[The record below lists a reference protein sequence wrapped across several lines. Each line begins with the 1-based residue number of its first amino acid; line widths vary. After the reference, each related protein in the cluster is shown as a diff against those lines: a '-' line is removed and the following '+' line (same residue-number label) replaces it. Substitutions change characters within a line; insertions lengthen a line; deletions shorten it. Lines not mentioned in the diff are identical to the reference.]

1 MRYSWVPTTPKS
13 RRDHAE
19 KSSAGKTAQNSSS
32 EDCNPQD
39 SDPQNRSSEDR
50 NPQDS
55 DAQNGSSEDRNPQD
69 TEAGERS
76 PEDCSPQDSSA
87 ENRSSEDSGA
97 QNTRGAEAQNAR
109 NQHAGTVYGA
119 KADDLGGSAAA
130 GAGTADRGG
139 S

>member
-1 MRYSWVPTTPKS
+1 MR
-13 RRDHAE
+13 
-19 KSSAGKTAQNSSS
+19 SS
-32 EDCNPQD
+32 EGGDPQD
-39 SDPQNRSSEDR
+39 SDAQNRSSEDR
-50 NPQDS
+50 S
-55 DAQNGSSEDRNPQD
+55 PQD
-69 TEAGERS
+69 TSAENRS
-76 PEDCSPQDSSA
+76 SEDCSPQDSSA

-139 S
+139 LPDQAQTRTERLISCWREPRILHFLAR

>member
-50 NPQDS
+50 NPQDTS
-55 DAQNGSSEDRNPQD
+55 AENRSS
-69 TEAGERS
+69 
-76 PEDCSPQDSSA
+76 EDCSPQDSSA